1 MHGLGAL
8 AAGPGGNSRVTPKIV
23 GDLRFPPEQPGWET
37 WDLNL
42 QAGPE
47 SALTQAQHF
56 ILSPIWGMLAG
67 RDLLVDGG
75 LPW

>member
-8 AAGPGGNSRVTPKIV
+8 AAGPGGNSRVT
-23 GDLRFPPEQPGWET
+23 LRLWETPHPPTPDPEQPGWET

-47 SALTQAQHF
+47 SALT
-56 ILSPIWGMLAG
+56 
-67 RDLLVDGG
+67 
-75 LPW
+75 

>member
-8 AAGPGGNSRVTPKIV
+8 AAGPGGNSRVT
-23 GDLRFPPEQPGWET
+23 LRLWETCVPPEQPVWET

-67 RDLLVDGG
+67 RDPLVAGG

>member
-8 AAGPGGNSRVTPKIV
+8 AEGPGDNSRVTLRLWETHPPK
-23 GDLRFPPEQPGWET
+23 QPGWET

-56 ILSPIWGMLAG
+56 ILSLILGMLAG
-67 RDLLVDGG
+67 RGPSVADGQ
-75 LPW
+75 PW